1 MRRISREA
9 LRTRIWVALSVL
21 PAWKQRTISVND
33 QRVREEITEDLVQRI
48 MGQPESETVLL
59 TPDMVGTIHSP
70 RTGKWDVDEPRPHSE
85 VLTTDDPR
93 K

>member
-21 PAWKQRTISVND
+21 PAWKQRPIGAND
-33 QRVREEITEDLVQRI
+33 RRIREEITDDLVQRI
-48 MGQPESETVLL
+48 MGSLESETVLL

-70 RTGKWDVDEPRPHSE
+70 RTGRWDLDEPHPHPELKASDE
-85 VLTTDDPR
+85 P
-93 K
+93 